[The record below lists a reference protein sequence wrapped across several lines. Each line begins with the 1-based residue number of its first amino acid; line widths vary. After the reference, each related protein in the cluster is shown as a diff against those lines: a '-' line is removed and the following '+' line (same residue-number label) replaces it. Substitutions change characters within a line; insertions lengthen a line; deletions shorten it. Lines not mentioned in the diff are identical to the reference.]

1 MIAVLSAGDAAVIA
15 ACISAVVGPVVV
27 IWVQRRVHADNRSDH
42 AQTMRKVSTLIVSVD
57 DLKAGQAEIKSEV
70 RDLRADVRD
79 LKASDRDHGDRLD
92 ELEHPTPK
100 PPTRSPR
107 KKAS

>member
-79 LKASDRDHGDRLD
+79 LKSSDRDHDARID

-100 PPTRSPR
+100 PRTPR

>member
-27 IWVQRRVHADNRSDH
+27 ILVQRKVHADNRSDH
-42 AQTMRKVSTLIVSVD
+42 AQTMHKVSTLIVSVD
-57 DLKAGQAEIKSEV
+57 ELKTGQAEIKSEV

-100 PPTRSPR
+100 PRTTR